1 MDALALSNGIQLG
14 VLIVAIIT
22 IIVSSCW
29 SKKALEATRKQAKE
43 QYKFQFFAEYT
54 KRYQNLILKM
64 PDNLNTSSIYN
75 KDVDIYMRLYFD
87 LCSEEYYLHR
97 KGVIDDFV
105 WGLWTEGIQTAMK
118 RPNYKN
124 AWKLLG
130 GYYSDNSFKSFMSDL
145 IRKNEVRQY
154 DN

>member
-1 MDALALSNGIQLG
+1 MDGLVLSNWIQLG
-14 VLIVAIIT
+14 VLITALLAV
-22 IIVSSCW
+22 IVSSFW
-29 SKKALEATRKQAKE
+29 SRKAIETTRKLAQS
-43 QYKFQFFAEYT
+43 QYQHQFFAEYT
-54 KRYQNLILKM
+54 KRYQNLILQM

-87 LCSEEYYLHR
+87 LCSEEYYLHT

-105 WGLWTEGIQTAMK
+105 WGLWTEGIQTAMN
-118 RPNYKN
+118 RPNYKK

-130 GYYSDNSFKSFMSDL
+130 GYYSDNSFKNYMSDL
-145 IRKNEVRQY
+145 IRKNELRQY